1 MLVFTPEPHE
11 VSAKLEDDPK
21 IEIVTEPS
29 KLARVL
35 DRIEKDDLIIAPA
48 HGVSSIGAY
57 GQWRTARALRNVSV
71 MVVAGPH
78 RLSVDGTSVQRNL
91 HGVVDST
98 EPTTVAT

>member
-35 DRIEKDDLIIAPA
+35 DRIENDDLIIAPA
-48 HGVSSIGAY
+48 H
-57 GQWRTARALRNVSV
+57 
-71 MVVAGPH
+71 VV
-78 RLSVDGTSVQRNL
+78 
-91 HGVVDST
+91 
-98 EPTTVAT
+98 